1 MVWAPGPP
9 PDPPSEPILSID
21 DNIGIGAGKES
32 GLKRRALVAAV
43 ALLAVALLVAS
54 GSLWRWVGRR
64 SKLPAPSAQSPDR
77 PADDAAITLLEG
89 IPLYRPLLS
98 AKALRS
104 GRVDGDGILHVEVDL
119 RAVVEPRLAALGF
132 PGASELLPA
141 TARGTIARESVAGTT
156 STLGLRESWSF
167 DGPAAGLDLLDRN
180 PAGPAATLA
189 LDAIP
194 GAPSAMVSVRLMPSR
209 LADPSLGGAALA
221 SWIDRANFAEKL
233 LGRPFRAQIAE
244 DLAGP
249 AVFALYEGSD
259 DTQAEAIFAAE
270 LRRSDRLVGLL
281 DMLFGLGALTE
292 RATVI
297 RYRGVSTGSFVSTS
311 GGPGLA
317 LAVDGTILFVATS
330 RARLESAIDAR
341 RAISHPRG
349 TLAASGAPDA
359 SWSAVS
365 ASAFVRH
372 GWARLARSA
381 DEPRQGLIMATTAS
395 LRPEGASGWRL
406 DGHGPAPAITADP
419 ILPFLRS
426 VLERR
431 QRGSD

>member
-1 MVWAPGPP
+1 
-9 PDPPSEPILSID
+9 
-21 DNIGIGAGKES
+21 
-32 GLKRRALVAAV
+32 LKRSALVAAV
-43 ALLAVALLVAS
+43 VFLAVALLVAS
-54 GSLWRWVGRR
+54 GTLWRCAGSR
-64 SKLPAPSAQSPDR
+64 SNR
-77 PADDAAITLLEG
+77 PATGTPNPDPPADEAARALLGG
-89 IPLYRPLLS
+89 IRLYRPLLRG
-98 AKALRS
+98 KALRS

-119 RAVVEPRLAALGF
+119 RAVVEPRLAAMGF

-141 TARGTIARESVAGTT
+141 TARGTIASVSAARAT
-156 STLGLRESWSF
+156 STVGLRESWSF
-167 DGPAAGLDLLDRN
+167 DGPAAVLDLLDRN

-194 GAPSAMVSVRLMPSR
+194 GAPSAMVCVRLMPSR

-221 SWIDRANFAEKL
+221 SWRDRANFAEKL
-233 LGRPFRAQIAE
+233 LGRPLRAEIAE

-259 DTQAEAIFAAE
+259 DALAEAIFAAE
-270 LRRSDRLVGLL
+270 LRRSDRLAGLL

-297 RYRGVSTGSFVSTS
+297 RYRGVSTGSFVPSS
-311 GGPGLA
+311 GGPGVA
-317 LAVDGTILFVATS
+317 LAVDGPILFVATS

-341 RAISHPRG
+341 RAISHPRVA
-349 TLAASGAPDA
+349 LAVAGAPDA

-372 GWARLARSA
+372 GWARLARST
-381 DEPRQGLIMATTAS
+381 DEPEEGVIVATTAS

-426 VLERR
+426 VFGRR